1 MRWIN
6 GMIAGF
12 VWFQGHNGQFD
23 ENARKEYGTNL
34 VHLIKHLRAEFEAP
48 EMKVVV
54 GPGFSLLRR
63 GPLFHLARQ
72 EPRRDDA

>member
-1 MRWIN
+1 MRRIN

-12 VWFQGHNGQFD
+12 VWFQGYNDQFG

-34 VHLIKHLRAEFEAP
+34 VHLIQDLRTEFEAP

-54 GPGFSLLRR
+54 GPRLSLLRR